1 MAAGSLRL
9 DNVRVASPC
18 NASWDLMVGTA
29 CVRYCT
35 SCGHNVYNLSA
46 MSREEAEAL
55 IVQKEG
61 RLCVRFFQ
69 REDGKLLTQD
79 CPVGLRTWRRRVRA
93 VVTFAV
99 GLLLMTFG
107 LMAHSGAGKDKDSSI
122 TQVEPLRS
130 FLDWLDPGAN
140 PPSIDPGANPPSNRP
155 CIMGKM

>member
-79 CPVGLRTWRRRVRA
+79 CPVGIGAWRRRALALVA
-93 VVTFAV
+93 FAA
-99 GLLLMTFG
+99 GLLLTTFG
-107 LMAHSGAGKDKDSSI
+107 LMAHSGPGKNKDAKI
-122 TQVEPLRS
+122 TQVEPVRS

-140 PPSIDPGANPPSNRP
+140 PPNNRP
-155 CIMGKM
+155 CIMGKLDPK